1 MMVWPDSEGL
11 PTNLLPMI
19 KLRQGGAEA
28 TDGWNTLMVDALS
41 RLVFCWRQIGYGM
54 RLNSTLYTHV
64 CWSDNWW
71 LFVHKRAHLF
81 QMIQSLTFV
90 LYARRLKWK
99 PDSLSFTASSSGVD
113 RPEIDLDSRRASLKI
128 EAGRG
133 LP

>member
-11 PTNLLPMI
+11 PTHLLPMT

-41 RLVFCWRQIGYGM
+41 QLVFCWRQIGYGM

-99 PDSLSFTASSSGVD
+99 PDSPSFTGSSSGVIL
-113 RPEIDLDSRRASLKI
+113 RSSIVSV
-128 EAGRG
+128 
-133 LP
+133 